1 MADGHDPK
9 PLGPNTQ
16 LAHSGNNPR
25 DYFGWVNPPV
35 VRGSTVLFPDAATMK
50 ASRER
55 PAAANGRSRIQPY
68 TYATYGTPT
77 TDALCAAVDAL
88 EGSAGTILVPS
99 GLAAVTVPLLAFLS
113 AGDHVLIVDTVYH
126 PTRRFA
132 DTMLARLGVEVDYY
146 APERGA
152 DIADLFRPNTR
163 VLFIEAPGSNTFEMQ
178 DVPALA
184 AAARARGVVTMIDN
198 TWATPLFFRPLDHGV
213 DISTQA
219 ATKYLCG
226 HSDVMLGSIAVNDEE
241 LFRTHKDTAI
251 QFGNSVS
258 PADCYLALRG
268 MRTMG
273 VRLRQH
279 QATALRLIEWLSG
292 RPEVERC
299 LYPAWPDDPGHA
311 IWKRD
316 FQGASGLFGVV
327 LRPAGREAVAALVD
341 GMRYFRIGAS
351 WGGYESLM
359 IPAYPTRDFAE
370 PPWSER
376 GPLLRLHAGLEDSR
390 DLIADLEEGFAR
402 FRQAAE
408 AEA

>member
-1 MADGHDPK
+1 MFEDTKLTRVGTNEDG
-9 PLGPNTQ
+9 
-16 LAHSGNNPR
+16 
-25 DYFGWVNPPV
+25 FGIINPPV
-35 VRGSTVLFPDAATMK
+35 YRASTIHFPTIDAFDRRFDGRYDGIVYGS
-50 ASRER
+50 
-55 PAAANGRSRIQPY
+55 
-68 TYATYGTPT
+68 YGTPT
-77 TDALCAAVDAL
+77 TKAL
-88 EGSAGTILVPS
+88 ESAIAELENANRALVLSSGT
-99 GLAAVTVPLLAFLS
+99 AAITLTFMACVRP
-113 AGDHVLIVDTVYH
+113 GDHVLLADCAYKS
-126 PTRRFA
+126 TRALCETLLR
-132 DTMLARLGVEVDYY
+132 RLGVETSCFRPD
-146 APERGA
+146 AGA
-152 DIADLFRPNTR
+152 DIEAAIRPETR
-163 VLFIEAPGSNTFEMQ
+163 LVFLESPGSYTFEMQ
-178 DVPALA
+178 DIPAITA
-184 AAARARGVVTMIDN
+184 VCRRRGVLTAIDN
-198 TWATPLFFRPLDHGV
+198 TWASPLFFRPLDHGV

-241 LFRTHKDTAI
+241 LFRTLKDTAI

-292 RPEVERC
+292 RLEVERC

-376 GPLLRLHAGLEDSR
+376 GPLLRLHAGLEDPR

-402 FRQAAE
+402 FRSAAE
-408 AEA
+408 AEAQVPRRG